1 MRFFGMELFQ
11 SGGTYS
17 ALPSVPRSE
26 IILFEK
32 DTVVLGYSLLTNAT
46 DGVIYYTS
54 GSGAGGDAGG
64 AAKPSGTW
72 TISGLSGGAVTLT
85 SAQCGTPSFTIA
97 VIPTVVLFGGG
108 GKYRLY
114 NNSDLTL
121 YSSGTLKV
129 NSITPNFS
137 GKCLT
142 RDDGNVVWVPEMQGP
157 NYPEWYLVEL
167 STEYKY

>member
-97 VIPTVVLFGGG
+97 VIPTIVANEMDGGG
-108 GKYRLY
+108 IDGSGAIRTAGYGQRPLQY
-114 NNSDLTL
+114 YTVTG
-121 YSSGTLKV
+121 SSASQSHSHTVSAGSSWRPTGRCV
-129 NSITPNFS
+129 
-137 GKCLT
+137 T
-142 RDDGNVVWVPEMQGP
+142 RQQRV
-157 NYPEWYLVEL
+157 
-167 STEYKY
+167 